1 MLKILIKAVS
11 YDSHLV
17 ACKMSNYA
25 CWKKLANNCERAT
38 NPWILNLPT
47 KEKLVER
54 GEKS

>member
-38 NPWILNLPT
+38 NPRILNLPT